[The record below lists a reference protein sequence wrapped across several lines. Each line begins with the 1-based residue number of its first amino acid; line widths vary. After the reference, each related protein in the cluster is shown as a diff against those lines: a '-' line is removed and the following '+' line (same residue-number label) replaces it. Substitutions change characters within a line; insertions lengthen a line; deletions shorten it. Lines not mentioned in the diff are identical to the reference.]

1 MPPKKKTH
9 EVTLALEAGNA
20 AMVDLGKMLGPTGA
34 NMRAVKLEYDEAT
47 SKQRGEI
54 IPVVVTVFEDRSHA
68 LVYKT
73 PPTSFL
79 IRKALGI
86 QSGAANPLTQTV
98 GTLSADQIKQIA
110 ERKLPDLNANDVDA
124 AIKVVAGTARSPR
137 SWTPSHTWSGIHT
150 CIVPT
155 PQPAWEAC
163 QTPNQA
169 RRSSLE

>member
-34 NMRAVKLEYDEAT
+34 NMRAVKVEYDEAT

-54 IPVVVTVFEDRSHA
+54 IPVVVTVFEDRSHK
-68 LVYKT
+68 LTYKT

-98 GTLSADQIKQIA
+98 GTLSAEQVRSIA

-124 AIKVVAGTARSPR
+124 AIKIVAGTARSMGVKVVR
-137 SWTPSHTWSGIHT
+137 
-150 CIVPT
+150 
-155 PQPAWEAC
+155 
-163 QTPNQA
+163 
-169 RRSSLE
+169 

>member
-86 QSGAANPLTQTV
+86 QSGASNPLTQTV

-110 ERKLPDLNANDVDA
+110 ERKLPDLNANDIDA
-124 AIKVVAGTARSPR
+124 AVKVVAGTARSM
-137 SWTPSHTWSGIHT
+137 G
-150 CIVPT
+150 VKV
-155 PQPAWEAC
+155 A
-163 QTPNQA
+163 
-169 RRSSLE
+169 

>member
-47 SKQRGEI
+47 SKNRGEI

-86 QSGAANPLTQTV
+86 QSGASNPATQTV
-98 GTLSADQIKQIA
+98 GTLSADQIKEIA

-124 AIKVVAGTARSPR
+124 AIKVVAGTARSM
-137 SWTPSHTWSGIHT
+137 G
-150 CIVPT
+150 VKVA
-155 PQPAWEAC
+155 Q
-163 QTPNQA
+163 
-169 RRSSLE
+169 

>member
-34 NMRAVKLEYDEAT
+34 NMRAVKVEYDEAT
-47 SKQRGEI
+47 KDQRGEI
-54 IPVVVTVFEDRSHA
+54 IPVVVSVFEDRTHQ
-68 LVYKT
+68 LTYKT

-86 QSGAANPLTQTV
+86 QSGASNPLTQTV
-98 GTLSADQIKQIA
+98 GTLSGDQIKSIA

-124 AIKVVAGTARSPR
+124 AMNIVAGTARSM
-137 SWTPSHTWSGIHT
+137 G
-150 CIVPT
+150 V
-155 PQPAWEAC
+155 EV
-163 QTPNQA
+163 
-169 RRSSLE
+169 EV

>member
-34 NMRAVKLEYDEAT
+34 NMRAVKVEYDEAT
-47 SKQRGEI
+47 KDQRGEI
-54 IPVVVTVFEDRSHA
+54 IPVVVSVFEDRSHQ
-68 LVYKT
+68 LTYKT

-86 QSGAANPLTQTV
+86 QSGASNPLTQNV
-98 GTLSADQIKQIA
+98 GTLSKEQVRAIA

-124 AIKVVAGTARSPR
+124 AIKVVAGTARSM
-137 SWTPSHTWSGIHT
+137 G
-150 CIVPT
+150 VKV
-155 PQPAWEAC
+155 AE
-163 QTPNQA
+163 
-169 RRSSLE
+169 

>member
-34 NMRAVKLEYDEAT
+34 NMRAVKVEYDEAT

-54 IPVVVTVFEDRSHA
+54 IPVVVTVFEDRSHQ
-68 LVYKT
+68 LTYKT

-86 QSGAANPLTQTV
+86 QSGASNPLTQTV
-98 GTLSADQIKQIA
+98 GTLSGQQIKEIA
-110 ERKLPDLNANDVDA
+110 ERKLPDLNANDLDA
-124 AIKVVAGTARSPR
+124 AIKVVAGTARSM
-137 SWTPSHTWSGIHT
+137 G
-150 CIVPT
+150 VKV
-155 PQPAWEAC
+155 A
-163 QTPNQA
+163 
-169 RRSSLE
+169 

>member
-47 SKQRGEI
+47 SKNRGEI
-54 IPVVVTVFEDRSHA
+54 IPVIVTVFEDRSHS

-79 IRKALGI
+79 IRKTLGI
-86 QSGAANPLTQTV
+86 NSGASNPLTQHV
-98 GTLSADQIKQIA
+98 GTLSQDQVKSIA
-110 ERKLPDLNANDVDA
+110 ERKLPDLNANDLDA
-124 AIKVVAGTARSPR
+124 AIKVVAGTARSM
-137 SWTPSHTWSGIHT
+137 G
-150 CIVPT
+150 VKV
-155 PQPAWEAC
+155 AD
-163 QTPNQA
+163 
-169 RRSSLE
+169 

>member
-34 NMRAVKLEYDEAT
+34 NMRAVKVEYDEAT
-47 SKQRGEI
+47 SKNRGEI
-54 IPVVVTVFEDRSHA
+54 IPVVVTVFEDRSHQ
-68 LVYKT
+68 LTYKT

-86 QSGAANPLTQTV
+86 QSGASNPATQTV
-98 GTLSADQIKQIA
+98 GTLSAAQVKEIA

-124 AIKVVAGTARSPR
+124 AIKVVAGTARSM
-137 SWTPSHTWSGIHT
+137 G
-150 CIVPT
+150 VKL
-155 PQPAWEAC
+155 AE
-163 QTPNQA
+163 
-169 RRSSLE
+169 

>member
-34 NMRAVKLEYDEAT
+34 NMRAVKVEYDEAT
-47 SKQRGEI
+47 KNNRGEI
-54 IPVVVTVFEDRSHA
+54 IPVVVSVFEDRTHE
-68 LVYKT
+68 LTYKT

-86 QSGAANPLTQTV
+86 QSGASNPLTQTV
-98 GTLSADQIKQIA
+98 GTLSQEQVRSIA

-124 AIKVVAGTARSPR
+124 AIKVVAGTARSM
-137 SWTPSHTWSGIHT
+137 G
-150 CIVPT
+150 VKV
-155 PQPAWEAC
+155 AE
-163 QTPNQA
+163 
-169 RRSSLE
+169 

>member
-34 NMRAVKLEYDEAT
+34 NMRAVKVEYDEAT
-47 SKQRGEI
+47 AKNRGEI
-54 IPVVVTVFEDRSHA
+54 IPVIVSVYEDRSHT

-86 QSGAANPLTQTV
+86 QSGASNPLTQTV
-98 GTLSADQIKQIA
+98 GTLSGDQIKEIA

-124 AIKVVAGTARSPR
+124 AIKVVAGTARSM
-137 SWTPSHTWSGIHT
+137 G
-150 CIVPT
+150 VKVA
-155 PQPAWEAC
+155 Q
-163 QTPNQA
+163 
-169 RRSSLE
+169 

>member
-34 NMRAVKLEYDEAT
+34 NMRAVKVEYDEAT
-47 SKQRGEI
+47 SGQRGEI
-54 IPVVVTVFEDRSHA
+54 IPVVVSVFEDRSHQ

-86 QSGAANPLTQTV
+86 QSGASNPATQTV
-98 GTLSADQIKQIA
+98 GTLSGDQIRQIA

-124 AIKVVAGTARSPR
+124 AIKVVAGTARSMGVK
-137 SWTPSHTWSGIHT
+137 T
-150 CIVPT
+150 
-155 PQPAWEAC
+155 AE
-163 QTPNQA
+163 
-169 RRSSLE
+169 

>member
-47 SKQRGEI
+47 SKNRGEI
-54 IPVVVTVFEDRSHA
+54 IPVVVSVFEDRSHA

-86 QSGAANPLTQTV
+86 QSGASNPLTQTV
-98 GTLSADQIKQIA
+98 GTLSGQQVKEIA
-110 ERKLPDLNANDVDA
+110 ERKLPDLNANDMDA
-124 AIKVVAGTARSPR
+124 AVKIVAGTARSM
-137 SWTPSHTWSGIHT
+137 G
-150 CIVPT
+150 VKL
-155 PQPAWEAC
+155 A
-163 QTPNQA
+163 
-169 RRSSLE
+169 

>member
-47 SKQRGEI
+47 SKNRGEI
-54 IPVVVTVFEDRSHA
+54 IPVIVTVFEDRSHS

-86 QSGAANPLTQTV
+86 NSGASNPLTQTV
-98 GTLSADQIKQIA
+98 GTLSQDQIRSIA
-110 ERKLPDLNANDVDA
+110 ERKLPDLNANDIDA
-124 AIKVVAGTARSPR
+124 AVQVVAGTARSMGVKVA
-137 SWTPSHTWSGIHT
+137 S
-150 CIVPT
+150 
-155 PQPAWEAC
+155 
-163 QTPNQA
+163 
-169 RRSSLE
+169 

>member
-34 NMRAVKLEYDEAT
+34 NMRAVKVEYDEAT

-54 IPVVVTVFEDRSHA
+54 IPVVVSVYEDRSHTLA
-68 LVYKT
+68 YKT

-86 QSGAANPLTQTV
+86 QSGASNPLTQTV
-98 GTLSADQIKQIA
+98 GTLSQAQIKEIA
-110 ERKLPDLNANDVDA
+110 ERKMPDLNATTLEGA
-124 AIKVVAGTARSPR
+124 MQVVAGTARSMGVQI
-137 SWTPSHTWSGIHT
+137 TD
-150 CIVPT
+150 
-155 PQPAWEAC
+155 
-163 QTPNQA
+163 
-169 RRSSLE
+169 

>member
-34 NMRAVKLEYDEAT
+34 NMRAVKVEYDEAT
-47 SKQRGEI
+47 SKNRGEI
-54 IPVVVTVFEDRSHA
+54 IPVVVTVFEDRSHQ
-68 LVYKT
+68 LTYKT

-86 QSGAANPLTQTV
+86 QSGASNPLTQTV
-98 GTLSADQIKQIA
+98 GTLSGDQIKSIA

-124 AIKVVAGTARSPR
+124 AMKIVEGTARSMGV
-137 SWTPSHTWSGIHT
+137 T
-150 CIVPT
+150 VD
-155 PQPAWEAC
+155 
-163 QTPNQA
+163 
-169 RRSSLE
+169 

>member
-9 EVTLALEAGNA
+9 EVSLALEAGNA

-54 IPVVVTVFEDRSHA
+54 IPVVVTVFEDRSHQ
-68 LVYKT
+68 LTYKT

-86 QSGAANPLTQTV
+86 QSGAANPATTTV
-98 GTLSADQIKQIA
+98 GTLSAEQIKGIA
-110 ERKLPDLNANDVDA
+110 ERKLPDLNANDVEA
-124 AIKVVAGTARSPR
+124 AIKVVAGTARSM
-137 SWTPSHTWSGIHT
+137 G
-150 CIVPT
+150 VKV
-155 PQPAWEAC
+155 AG
-163 QTPNQA
+163 
-169 RRSSLE
+169 

>member
-1 MPPKKKTH
+1 MKFRQL
-9 EVTLALEAGNA
+9 TLELDAGNA

-34 NMRAVKLEYDEAT
+34 NMRAVKVEYDEAT

-54 IPVVVTVFEDRSHA
+54 IPVVVSVYEDRSHT

-86 QSGAANPLTQTV
+86 QSGASNPLTQTV
-98 GTLSADQIKQIA
+98 GTLSTTQVKEIA

-124 AIKVVAGTARSPR
+124 AMQIIAGTARSMGVEVE
-137 SWTPSHTWSGIHT
+137 S
-150 CIVPT
+150 
-155 PQPAWEAC
+155 
-163 QTPNQA
+163 
-169 RRSSLE
+169 